1 MHPETDDQ
9 PATLEHIQADICEML
24 RIFRRIEQ
32 VIDRYEPAASGLLRL
47 RDGARFR
54 KLGKGRADDA
64 AR

>member
-1 MHPETDDQ
+1 MHPVTDDQ

-24 RIFRRIEQ
+24 RIFRRLEL
-32 VIDRYEPAASGLLRL
+32 VIDKYEPAAGTLLRL

-54 KLGKGRADDA
+54 KLGKGQPDA